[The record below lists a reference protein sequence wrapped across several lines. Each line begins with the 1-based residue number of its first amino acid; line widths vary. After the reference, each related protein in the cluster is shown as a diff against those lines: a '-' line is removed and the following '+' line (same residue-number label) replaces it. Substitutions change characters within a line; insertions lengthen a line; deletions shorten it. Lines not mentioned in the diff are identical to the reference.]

1 MDNDNVVD
9 GKFKKNYRR
18 KPGAG
23 RRLGVPNV
31 RTQVLK
37 DAMLLA
43 ADQVGE
49 IEIIQGKDE
58 KGNPNGEIK
67 YEYSGI
73 DGLVGYLRWA
83 AVHRP
88 ASFMMMLGRIL
99 PTQLNIKTATT
110 LKVKYKTSADANKAL
125 RERGI
130 TDVMV
135 AEILKLEAPKKE
147 K

>member
-1 MDNDNVVD
+1 MDNVID
-9 GKFKKNYRR
+9 GKFKKKDGR
-18 KPGAG
+18 KRGAG
-23 RRLGVPNV
+23 RPPGMPNV

-49 IEIIQGKDE
+49 IKVIRVLDEDGK
-58 KGNPNGEIK
+58 PTGEIK

-99 PTQLNIKTATT
+99 PTQLNIKTASS
-110 LKVKYKTSADANKAL
+110 LKVTSKTVEETRNAL
-125 RERGI
+125 KEYG
-130 TDVMV
+130 TEPSMV
-135 AEILKLEAPKKE
+135 TEIFKLPPPKKG

>member
-1 MDNDNVVD
+1 MNTIQ
-9 GKFKKNYRR
+9 FPKKRARGGGR
-18 KPGAG
+18 KA
-23 RRLGVPNV
+23 GVPNI

-49 IEIIQGKDE
+49 IEVIKVLDDDGQ
-58 KGNPNGEIK
+58 PTGEIK

-99 PTQLNIKTATT
+99 PTQLNIKTASS
-110 LKVKYKTSADANKAL
+110 LKVTYKTVEETRLAL
-125 RERGI
+125 KERGI
-130 TDVMV
+130 EPSMIT
-135 AEILKLEAPKKE
+135 ELFKRPPPPKKE